1 MAFSKLRP
9 NSKSGCGYYGDKC
22 VEGWSSCG
30 KCKKIKG
37 KQASRVRR
45 QEGKELIREELE
57 NFSEKLIAS
66 QKNIDKEFVDIVNNN
81 FWELFE

>member
-9 NSKSGCGYYGDKC
+9 NSKSGCRGYY
-22 VEGWSSCG
+22 EGNCEYGLPCG
-30 KCKKIKG
+30 RCKKIKG

-45 QEGKELIREELE
+45 QEGKELIREEL
-57 NFSEKLIAS
+57 NSFSEKLISS
-66 QKNIDKEFVDIVNNN
+66 QKNIDKEFVDIVNKN

>member
-1 MAFSKLRP
+1 MVVNVNMAFSKLRQ
-9 NSKSGCGYYGDKC
+9 NSKPICGYYGDKC

-37 KQASRVRR
+37 KQASRVR
-45 QEGKELIREELE
+45 
-57 NFSEKLIAS
+57 
-66 QKNIDKEFVDIVNNN
+66 KNIDKEFVDIVNNN